1 MIRLT
6 ALSFCC
12 VLFLWVDLFAFPQ
25 AELMS
30 VRKTFEDST
39 QNTKVGKKSPRGAM
53 LRSLA
58 FPGWGQVYNKQYIK
72 SVIVF
77 SGVTFFV
84 TQIIRFNRNARNAAP
99 GSAERN
105 SSIDKRNLQFWL
117 IGATTMI
124 SMLDAYIDAILYDF
138 DAGPSLKLR
147 IGTIRSHHPYP
158 NKPMPLGVTIQ
169 AKF

>member
-1 MIRLT
+1 MMRVT

-12 VLFLWVDLFAFPQ
+12 VLFLWVDLFAFPR
-25 AELMS
+25 AES
-30 VRKTFEDST
+30 SPVRKTFEDST
-39 QNTKVGKKSPRGAM
+39 QSRKVEIKSPRGAM

-72 SVIVF
+72 AVIAF

-84 TQIIRFNRNARNAAP
+84 TQIIRFNRKANNAAP

-124 SMLDAYIDAILYDF
+124 SMLDAYIDALLYDF

-147 IGTIRSHHPYP
+147 IGTIRNRPYP